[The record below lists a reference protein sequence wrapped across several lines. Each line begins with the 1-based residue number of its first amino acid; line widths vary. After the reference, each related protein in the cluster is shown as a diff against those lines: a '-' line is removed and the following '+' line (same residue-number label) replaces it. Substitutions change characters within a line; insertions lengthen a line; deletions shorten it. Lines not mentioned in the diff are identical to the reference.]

1 MKDQEKRLLQ
11 KQLERQGKEL
21 ISCGDDAKLM
31 FSLLATSTALL
42 RTVVKVGFASLNA
55 QEFDNLVSGYLGI
68 ADQVK
73 RFSASQAGRIKGLA
87 EEQIRETETWIQQLL
102 TEVEQIRASYLELK
116 AYYSEIERIRDGIR
130 EEGYADEKSYWDHLG
145 DLNLQT
151 EQLLKQYDSFLSKY
165 SSDINAL
172 RDKIEKRT
180 RP

>member
-21 ISCGDDAKLM
+21 VSSGDDAKLM

-42 RTVVKVGFASLNA
+42 RTVAKVGFTSLNA

-68 ADQVK
+68 ADQIK
-73 RFSASQAGRIKGLA
+73 RFCASQAGRIEGLA
-87 EEQIRETETWIQQLL
+87 EEQIQETEKGIRQLL
-102 TEVEQIRASYLELK
+102 TDVEQSRASYLELK
-116 AYYSEIERIRDGIR
+116 AYYSEIERIREGIR
-130 EEGYADEKSYWDHLG
+130 EEGYADEKSYRDHLI

-151 EQLLKQYDSFLSKY
+151 EQLLSQYDSFLKKY

-172 RDKIEKRT
+172 RDRIEKRT